1 MEWQELMNY
10 IEKKIEHYVVKND
23 TILLISRFVIIN
35 DVLTMNNVSKIQF
48 VRDGQIWFNDNIH
61 MDINNIEKIYIS
73 QR

>member
-1 MEWQELMNY
+1 MEWQELVNY
-10 IEKKIEHYVVKND
+10 IEQKIEHYVVKND
-23 TILLISRFVIIN
+23 TVMLISHFVIIN
-35 DVLTMNNVSKIQF
+35 DMLTMNNISKIQF